1 MTFNAT
7 LVVSRMLGLRNV
19 ATMTPVPEKQTFDK
33 PWLSEQFRDA
43 EGQTWRRLSLSKLV
57 SSSSFLMVGR

>member
-1 MTFNAT
+1 
-7 LVVSRMLGLRNV
+7 MLGLRNV
-19 ATMTPVPEKQTFDK
+19 AAMTAVPEKQIIDK